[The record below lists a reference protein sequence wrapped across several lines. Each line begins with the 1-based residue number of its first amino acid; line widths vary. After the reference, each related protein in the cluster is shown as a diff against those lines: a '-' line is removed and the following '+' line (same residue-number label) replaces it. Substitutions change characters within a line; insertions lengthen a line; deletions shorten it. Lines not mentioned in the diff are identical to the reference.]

1 MNNLI
6 LAILLPSIL
15 TVGIVVGFLVR
26 MAVARN
32 RLNSAEEK
40 VKIILEE
47 AQKQAETEKK
57 AILLEG
63 KDKILEERRQLEKE
77 FRERNVEIQQNQRRL
92 QQKEDTLDKRFESL
106 EKKERELEDEERE
119 FRRKSEELKKA
130 YEHHLREL
138 ERVAQMT
145 AAEAKQQLI
154 NEMTEEAKKD
164 SLGMIKKIEEE
175 ARDQGEAKAREII
188 VSAIQRNAA
197 EVTAEKTI
205 STVTLP
211 NDEMK
216 GRIIGR
222 EGRNIRAFESIAGV
236 DLIIDDTP
244 EVVII
249 SSFDPYRREIAK
261 QSLEKLIQDG
271 RIHPARIE
279 EIINKVEKDINQ
291 EIIELGKQACME
303 LRVNIPRDLYPYIG
317 RLKYRTSYGQ
327 NVYYHAIEVANI
339 AGMIAAD
346 LKINADAARI
356 SGLLHDIGKGI
367 KTTGESVHS
376 VLGAEV
382 AKKYGLS
389 DEIVNGIA
397 AHHGEVE
404 AKFLLASIVM
414 AADAISAARPGAR
427 RESFDDYVKRLQ
439 NLENIATGF
448 QGVDKAYAIQAGRE
462 VRVFVS
468 SEVVNDDAAYIMA
481 RDIANKV
488 EAEMKYPGQIKV
500 TLIRETR
507 VIEYAK

>member
-1 MNNLI
+1 MNILFYAIPSLI
-6 LAILLPSIL
+6 IGILIGYFVRIL
-15 TVGIVVGFLVR
+15 I
-26 MAVARN
+26 AKY

-40 VKIILEE
+40 VKEILEI
-47 AQKQAETEKK
+47 AQRDAESRKK
-57 AILLEG
+57 EILLEA
-63 KDKILEERRQLEKE
+63 KDKVIEERKQLDRE
-77 FRERNVEIQQNQRRL
+77 FKERNFELQQAQRRL
-92 QQKEDTLDKRFESL
+92 VQKEDALDKRVEVL
-106 EKKERELEDEERE
+106 EKKERELDNEEKE

-130 YEHHLREL
+130 YEKHLREL
-138 ERVAQMT
+138 ERVAHMT

-154 NEMTEEAKKD
+154 NEMVDEAKRD
-164 SLGMIKKIEEE
+164 SINVIKKIEDE
-175 ARDQGEAKAREII
+175 ARDQGEVKAREII

-261 QSLEKLIQDG
+261 QALEKLIIDG

-279 EIINKVEKDINQ
+279 EIIAKVEKDIAQ
-291 EIIELGKQACME
+291 EIIELGKQASMDLKINLPRE
-303 LRVNIPRDLYPYIG
+303 LYAYVG

-327 NVYYHAIEVANI
+327 NVYYHSIEVANL
-339 AGMIAAD
+339 AGMIAGELRSNVDNA
-346 LKINADAARI
+346 KIA
-356 SGLLHDIGKGI
+356 GLLHDIGKGI
-367 KTTGESVHS
+367 KSTGEGVHS
-376 VLGAEV
+376 LVGAEV
-382 AKKYGLS
+382 AHKFGIS
-389 DEIVNGIA
+389 ENIVNAIA

-404 AKFLLASIVM
+404 AKYIEASIVT

-427 RESFDDYVKRLQ
+427 RESFEDYLKRLQ
-439 NLENIATGF
+439 NLESIATSF
-448 QGVDKAYAIQAGRE
+448 QGIEKAYAIQAGRE
-462 VRVFVS
+462 VRVFVAS
-468 SEVVNDDAAYIMA
+468 DVVNDESAYILTK
-481 RDIANKV
+481 DIAKKI
-488 EAEMKYPGQIKV
+488 ESEMRYPGQIKV

-507 VIEYAK
+507 VVEYAK